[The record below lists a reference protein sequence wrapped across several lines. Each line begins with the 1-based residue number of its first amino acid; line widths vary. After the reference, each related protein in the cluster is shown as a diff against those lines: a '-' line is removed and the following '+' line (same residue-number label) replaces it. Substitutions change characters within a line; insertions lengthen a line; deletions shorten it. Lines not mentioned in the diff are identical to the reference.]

1 MTRKATAQSQ
11 ELYAA
16 CTVAST
22 HNCKLYKHAC
32 ARTTT
37 PQVTQ
42 IEGKRQTGR
51 RDREGDGPNLCV
63 TPTPPKERKK
73 EKQTPQKNNNKR
85 LLTIHIRY
93 VAVCVLDVTYT
104 MVVIVHQPQLVNQ
117 WFIQTHVLQFY
128 SA

>member
-1 MTRKATAQSQ
+1 MR
-11 ELYAA
+11 
-16 CTVAST
+16 
-22 HNCKLYKHAC
+22 

-73 EKQTPQKNNNKR
+73 EKQTPQKQQQTITYHPHPLCSCLCIRRNIHDGRNRTSTATCESMVHSNACTAV
-85 LLTIHIRY
+85 LLSLSRHT
-93 VAVCVLDVTYT
+93 
-104 MVVIVHQPQLVNQ
+104 
-117 WFIQTHVLQFY
+117 
-128 SA
+128 